1 MVYEWYILPM
11 DLAFLRVDKALP
23 TPAYLQL
30 KEGLRRA
37 ISEGAITPG
46 AALPSE
52 RELAE
57 ALGLSRM
64 TVRRA
69 FEELV
74 SDNLVEQRQGSGTYV
89 LPRRHE
95 QIIDRVLGFS
105 QEAESLGFKA
115 GSQLLAADYLPADQQ
130 VADALG
136 ITKGAAVLQLVRLR
150 TADEEPLALQAAHLS
165 PRFQDFPLEHLRNSG
180 SLYATLEHRYG
191 VKPHGARQ
199 TVSARLPTRQECQ
212 LLRIG
217 KEVPLLAMERVT
229 FDAQGR
235 AFEYVRSAYR
245 SDKYQMALILRAP

>member
-1 MVYEWYILPM
+1 MNP
-11 DLAFLRVDKALP
+11 AALRIDKALP

-30 KEGLRRA
+30 KACLKRA
-37 ISEGAITPG
+37 IDEGEIAPG

-57 ALGLSRM
+57 VLGLSRM

-105 QEAESLGFKA
+105 QEAAGLGFKA
-115 GSQLLAADYLPADQQ
+115 GSELLAADYLPADQHA
-130 VADALG
+130 ADALG
-136 ITKGAAVLQLVRLR
+136 VDKGEAVLQLVRLR
-150 TADEEPLALQAAHLS
+150 TADGEPLALQSAHLS
-165 PRFQDFPLEHLRNSG
+165 PRFRDFPLEHLRESG

-191 VKPHGARQ
+191 VTPHGARQ

-212 LLRIG
+212 LLGIG